1 MFRSMGFVRGDKVA
15 INMMNRPEYTCI
27 LLGLSKIGVAVP
39 LINYNLTQQS
49 LLHCIEVADVKG
61 LIYEESLE
69 SSVSW
74 LYERLSEN
82 LKTMTFCIGEKGGNV
97 GRNLESEMKDFP
109 DTAPPPP
116 TGAQS
121 DGGLRDRLEM
131 RDTLFISPSLSARV
145 HFCFPFASREAQN
158 CLSLAS
164 RMASTVMTQ

>member
-39 LINYNLTQQS
+39 LINYNLMQQS

-97 GRNLESEMKDFP
+97 GRNIESEMKDFP
-109 DTAPPPP
+109 DTAPPRP
-116 TGAQS
+116 TGAQP

-131 RDTLFISPSLSARV
+131 RDTLFIIIFCPSLSARV
-145 HFCFPFASREAQN
+145 HFCFPFS
-158 CLSLAS
+158 S
-164 RMASTVMTQ
+164 